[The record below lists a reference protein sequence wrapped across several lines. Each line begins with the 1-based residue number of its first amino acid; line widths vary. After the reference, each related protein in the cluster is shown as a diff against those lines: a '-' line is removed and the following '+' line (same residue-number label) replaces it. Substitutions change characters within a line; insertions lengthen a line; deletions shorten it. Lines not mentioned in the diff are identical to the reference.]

1 MAAGPQSLS
10 DIVVPDVFAQYVLIE
25 TAVKSR
31 LIQSGAAQTNPVLT
45 SFLSGGGLT
54 GNLPSWRD
62 VDTGVTERTATDA
75 EHFSLTSRGA
85 TAANAIG
92 PAINR
97 DPVPQKPVAQKEIFI
112 RLTRNQSWEGQ
123 DILADLAGDDP
134 LRALVGRVG
143 TYWAHRLQAAFVS
156 SMRGV
161 IADNVANDSNDY
173 VNTVGRTSGTVTAA
187 NKFSAGAIIDTSLTM
202 GDSLEDTSIIMVHSV
217 TYGAMLKADLIAF
230 VKASD
235 PSNAMIPTYLGR
247 QVIVDDGM
255 PTSGTGAVRIFDT
268 WLLGPGVIQLGLG
281 NPKVP
286 FEVDRLPGAGNGGG
300 EEVMYSR
307 QQWVLH
313 PRGHAYTGATTAE
326 GGPSNATLQAAASWD
341 RIFGE
346 RKQIQIAVLKH
357 NN

>member
-1 MAAGPQSLS
+1 MPLVQ
-10 DIVVPDVFAQYVLIE
+10 PF
-25 TAVKSR
+25 
-31 LIQSGAAQTNPVLT
+31 
-45 SFLSGGGLT
+45 
-54 GNLPSWRD
+54 
-62 VDTGVTERTATDA
+62 
-75 EHFSLTSRGA
+75 
-85 TAANAIG
+85 
-92 PAINR
+92 NR

-357 NN
+357 Q